1 MNRLKSLFVKD
12 LKIKI
17 IALLITLHII
27 FVKKAADQKQ
37 VEKVTVEKG
46 VEE

>member
-17 IALLITLHII
+17 IALLITLHIV
-27 FVKKAADQKQ
+27 FVKKAADQK
-37 VEKVTVEKG
+37 ESEEVTVEKG
-46 VEE
+46 VEK